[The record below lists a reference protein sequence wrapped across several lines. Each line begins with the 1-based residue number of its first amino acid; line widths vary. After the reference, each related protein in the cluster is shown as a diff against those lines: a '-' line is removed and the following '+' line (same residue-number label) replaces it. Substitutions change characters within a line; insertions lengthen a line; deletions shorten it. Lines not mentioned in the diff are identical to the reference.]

1 VFTVIAMP
9 KIGEPKA
16 KYDFVDIS
24 VMMRKEDGTYLNL
37 TDFNFNVSAENPL
50 SLSGIKSAFALV
62 FCTFAKRREQLIG
75 CEVSL
80 EELLALA
87 GIKGKRL
94 VSQLRSGTEPEFANQ
109 MIAVVCAKKIV
120 DYAYGKC
127 LRLEGESLTYEFHRQ
142 TFENGKRVYPIVL
155 TKAFIRI
162 GENT

>member
-1 VFTVIAMP
+1 MIAMP

-62 FCTFAKRREQLIG
+62 FCTFARRREQLIG

-109 MIAVVCAKKIV
+109 MIAVVV
-120 DYAYGKC
+120 RR
-127 LRLEGESLTYEFHRQ
+127 RL
-142 TFENGKRVYPIVL
+142 
-155 TKAFIRI
+155 
-162 GENT
+162 

>member
-1 VFTVIAMP
+1 MP

>member
-1 VFTVIAMP
+1 MIAMP

-62 FCTFAKRREQLIG
+62 FCTFARRREQLIG

-127 LRLEGESLTYEFHRQ
+127 LRLEGESLAYEFHRQ

>member
-1 VFTVIAMP
+1 MIAMP

-37 TDFNFNVSAENPL
+37 TDFSFNVSAENPL
-50 SLSGIKSAFALV
+50 SLSGIKSGFALV
-62 FCTFAKRREQLIG
+62 FCTFARRREQLIG

>member
-1 VFTVIAMP
+1 MIAMP

-62 FCTFAKRREQLIG
+62 FCTFARRREQLIG

-142 TFENGKRVYPIVL
+142 TFENGKRVYPIAL

>member
-1 VFTVIAMP
+1 MIAMP

-37 TDFNFNVSAENPL
+37 TDFNFNVSAENIL

-62 FCTFAKRREQLIG
+62 FCTFARRREQLIG

-120 DYAYGKC
+120 GYAYGKC

>member
-1 VFTVIAMP
+1 MIAMP
-9 KIGEPKA
+9 KIDEPKA

-62 FCTFAKRREQLIG
+62 FCTFARRREQLIG

>member
-1 VFTVIAMP
+1 MIAMP

-37 TDFNFNVSAENPL
+37 TDFNFNVSAENLL

-62 FCTFAKRREQLIG
+62 FCTFARRREQLIG

>member
-1 VFTVIAMP
+1 MIAMP

-24 VMMRKEDGTYLNL
+24 VMLRKEDGTYLNL
-37 TDFNFNVSAENPL
+37 TDFNFNVSAENIL

-62 FCTFAKRREQLIG
+62 FCTFARRREQLIG

>member
-1 VFTVIAMP
+1 MIAMP

-37 TDFNFNVSAENPL
+37 TDFNFNVSAENIL

-62 FCTFAKRREQLIG
+62 FCTFARRREQLIG

-162 GENT
+162 GEHT

>member
-1 VFTVIAMP
+1 MIAMP

>member
-1 VFTVIAMP
+1 MIAMP

-62 FCTFAKRREQLIG
+62 FCTFARRREQLIG

-142 TFENGKRVYPIVL
+142 TMGYTRLPFSNVCR
-155 TKAFIRI
+155 
-162 GENT
+162 

>member
-1 VFTVIAMP
+1 MIVMP

-62 FCTFAKRREQLIG
+62 FCTFARRREQLIG

>member
-1 VFTVIAMP
+1 MIAMP

-24 VMMRKEDGTYLNL
+24 VMMRKEDGTYLDL
-37 TDFNFNVSAENPL
+37 TDFNFNVSAENLL

-62 FCTFAKRREQLIG
+62 FCTFARRREQLIG

>member
-1 VFTVIAMP
+1 MIAMP

-37 TDFNFNVSAENPL
+37 TDFNFNVSAENIL

-62 FCTFAKRREQLIG
+62 FCTFARRREQLIG

-94 VSQLRSGTEPEFANQ
+94 VSQLRSGTEPEFANR

>member
-1 VFTVIAMP
+1 MIAMP

-37 TDFNFNVSAENPL
+37 TDFNFNVSAENIL

-62 FCTFAKRREQLIG
+62 FCTFARRREQLIG

>member
-1 VFTVIAMP
+1 MIAMP

-62 FCTFAKRREQLIG
+62 FCTFARRREQLIG

-142 TFENGKRVYPIVL
+142 TFENGKRVYPVVL

>member
-1 VFTVIAMP
+1 MIAMP

-37 TDFNFNVSAENPL
+37 TDFNFNVSAENLL

-62 FCTFAKRREQLIG
+62 FCTFARRREQLIG
-75 CEVSL
+75 CEFSL

>member
-1 VFTVIAMP
+1 VIAMP

-37 TDFNFNVSAENPL
+37 TDFNFNVSAENLL

-62 FCTFAKRREQLIG
+62 FCTFARRREQLIG

>member
-1 VFTVIAMP
+1 MIAMP

-24 VMMRKEDGTYLNL
+24 VMMRKEDGTYLNM
-37 TDFNFNVSAENPL
+37 TDFNFNVSAENIL

-62 FCTFAKRREQLIG
+62 FCTFARRREQLIG

>member
-1 VFTVIAMP
+1 VIAMP

-62 FCTFAKRREQLIG
+62 FCTFARRREQLIG

>member
-1 VFTVIAMP
+1 MIAMP

-16 KYDFVDIS
+16 KYNFVDIS

-37 TDFNFNVSAENPL
+37 TDFNFNVSAENLL

-62 FCTFAKRREQLIG
+62 FCTFARRREQLIG

>member
-1 VFTVIAMP
+1 MIAMP

-37 TDFNFNVSAENPL
+37 TDFNFNVSAENLL

-62 FCTFAKRREQLIG
+62 FCTFARRREQLIG

-127 LRLEGESLTYEFHRQ
+127 LRLEGESQTYEFHRQ
-142 TFENGKRVYPIVL
+142 TFENGKRVYPMVL

>member
-1 VFTVIAMP
+1 MIAMP

-16 KYDFVDIS
+16 KSDFVDIS

-62 FCTFAKRREQLIG
+62 FCTFARRREQLIG

>member
-1 VFTVIAMP
+1 MIAMP

-62 FCTFAKRREQLIG
+62 FCTFARRREQLIG
-75 CEVSL
+75 CEVFL

>member
-1 VFTVIAMP
+1 MIAMP

-37 TDFNFNVSAENPL
+37 TDFNFNVSAENLL
-50 SLSGIKSAFALV
+50 SLSGIKSAFALA
-62 FCTFAKRREQLIG
+62 FCTFARRREQLIG

>member
-1 VFTVIAMP
+1 VIAMP

-37 TDFNFNVSAENPL
+37 TDFNFNVSAENIL

-62 FCTFAKRREQLIG
+62 FCTFARRREQLIG

>member
-1 VFTVIAMP
+1 MIAMP

-37 TDFNFNVSAENPL
+37 TDFNFNVSAENLL

-62 FCTFAKRREQLIG
+62 FCTFARRREQLIG

-155 TKAFIRI
+155 TKAFIGI

>member
-1 VFTVIAMP
+1 MIAMP

-62 FCTFAKRREQLIG
+62 FCTFARRREQLIG

-87 GIKGKRL
+87 GVKGKRL

>member
-1 VFTVIAMP
+1 MIAMP

-37 TDFNFNVSAENPL
+37 TDFNFNVSAENIL

-62 FCTFAKRREQLIG
+62 FCTFARRREQLIG

-162 GENT
+162 GEST

>member
-1 VFTVIAMP
+1 MIAMP

-37 TDFNFNVSAENPL
+37 TDFNFNVSAENLL

-62 FCTFAKRREQLIG
+62 FCTFARRREQLIG

-155 TKAFIRI
+155 AKAFIRI

>member
-1 VFTVIAMP
+1 MIAMP

-37 TDFNFNVSAENPL
+37 TDFNFNVSAENLL

-62 FCTFAKRREQLIG
+62 FCTFARRREQLIG

-162 GENT
+162 GENKL

>member
-1 VFTVIAMP
+1 MIAMP

-37 TDFNFNVSAENPL
+37 TDFNFNVSAENLL

-62 FCTFAKRREQLIG
+62 FCTFARRREQLIG

-127 LRLEGESLTYEFHRQ
+127 LRLEGESLMYEFHRQ

>member
-1 VFTVIAMP
+1 MIAMP

-24 VMMRKEDGTYLNL
+24 VMMRKENGTYLNL
-37 TDFNFNVSAENPL
+37 TDFNFNVSAENLL

-62 FCTFAKRREQLIG
+62 FCTFARRREQLIG

>member
-1 VFTVIAMP
+1 MIAMP

-37 TDFNFNVSAENPL
+37 TDFNFNVSAENIL

-62 FCTFAKRREQLIG
+62 FCTFARRREQLIG

-94 VSQLRSGTEPEFANQ
+94 VSQLRSGAEPEFANQ

>member
-1 VFTVIAMP
+1 MIAMP

-37 TDFNFNVSAENPL
+37 TDFNFNVSAENLL

-62 FCTFAKRREQLIG
+62 FCTFARRREQLIG

-94 VSQLRSGTEPEFANQ
+94 VSRLRSGTEPEFANQ

>member
-1 VFTVIAMP
+1 MIAMP

-62 FCTFAKRREQLIG
+62 FCTFARRREQLIG

-127 LRLEGESLTYEFHRQ
+127 LRPEGESLTYEFHRQ

>member
-1 VFTVIAMP
+1 MIAMP

-24 VMMRKEDGTYLNL
+24 VMMRKEDETYLNL

-62 FCTFAKRREQLIG
+62 FCTFARRREQLIG

>member
-1 VFTVIAMP
+1 MIAMP

-62 FCTFAKRREQLIG
+62 FCTFARRREQLIG

-142 TFENGKRVYPIVL
+142 TFENGKRV
-155 TKAFIRI
+155 
-162 GENT
+162 